1 MASVS
6 LYCFSC
12 WEFCMQVIQ
21 NIVFPVAA
29 EAISKLYGLTSP
41 VCVSSLCLG
50 VATAADL
57 ISLCLSLPESVS
69 GWLHGPSC
77 WAAAVGTALH
87 GWSLLFD
94 SLVGLGVE
102 ERTEL

>member
-1 MASVS
+1 
-6 LYCFSC
+6 
-12 WEFCMQVIQ
+12 MQVIQ

-41 VCVSSLCLG
+41 VCVSSLCL
-50 VATAADL
+50 VVTTAADP
-57 ISLCLSLPESVS
+57 ISPCLSQPESVS
-69 GWLHGPSC
+69 GRLRGPSC

-87 GWSLLFD
+87 GWSLLID